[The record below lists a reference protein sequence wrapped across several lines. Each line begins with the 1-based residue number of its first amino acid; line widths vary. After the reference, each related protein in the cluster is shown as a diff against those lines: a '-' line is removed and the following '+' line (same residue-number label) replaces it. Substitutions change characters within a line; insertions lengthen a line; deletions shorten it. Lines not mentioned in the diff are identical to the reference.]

1 MRHELRLEGRA
12 FRLRPIGLGDAGFV
26 VALRS
31 DPRALG
37 RLHPIS
43 AGVDDQVSWLERYF
57 VRPGDWYWI
66 VECRTDDTPE
76 GTIGLYDLDR
86 ATGRALWG
94 RWILRPGSLAAPES
108 ALLLYRVAFEQIGLS
123 EVYSLTVATNA
134 AVLSF
139 HDRSGLE
146 RAGTVSAAFRLG
158 ETWVDAVEHRL
169 RRESWPSTRDVLDSR
184 AAQAAELLERGG
196 GL

>member
-1 MRHELRLEGRA
+1 
-12 FRLRPIGLGDAGFV
+12 
-26 VALRS
+26 
-31 DPRALG
+31 
-37 RLHPIS
+37 
-43 AGVDDQVSWLERYF
+43 VDDQVLWLERYF

-66 VECRTDDTPE
+66 VERRTDAAPE

-94 RWILRPGSLAAPES
+94 RWMLRPGSLAAPES